1 MKKKKIPEGYIQC
14 NLCMERLQSGEI
26 MSDFYFPFYN
36 FIVVLFSTFFIIS
49 FDTRT
54 KISFYANSKN
64 F

>member
-1 MKKKKIPEGYIQC
+1 MKKKKSQKDTYSVISVYLG
-14 NLCMERLQSGEI
+14 GEI

-49 FDTRT
+49 FDTKT